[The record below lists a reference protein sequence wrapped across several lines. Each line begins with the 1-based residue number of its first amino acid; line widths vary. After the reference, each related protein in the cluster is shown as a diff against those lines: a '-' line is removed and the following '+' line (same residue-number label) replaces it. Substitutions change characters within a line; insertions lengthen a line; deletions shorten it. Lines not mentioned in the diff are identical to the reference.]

1 MSTVKTNMRSFV
13 KQLIGEAQEAMLF
26 ESDIPYELTVRRI
39 LRGVAFEDA
48 IKTWLV
54 DETAL
59 RGQQV
64 SEGTIKCRKCGSRRI
79 LSHSL
84 QTRSADEGE
93 TFFHF
98 CTECSA
104 RWRV

>member
-1 MSTVKTNMRSFV
+1 MIMNTDMRSFV
-13 KQLIGEAQEAMLF
+13 KQLLGEEKEMLLF
-26 ESDIPYELTVRRI
+26 ESEIPYELTVRRV
-39 LRGVAFEDA
+39 LRGIPLDEAMR
-48 IKTWLV
+48 TWLV
-54 DETAL
+54 DESAL

-64 SEGTIKCRKCGSRRI
+64 SEGTIRCRKCGSRRI